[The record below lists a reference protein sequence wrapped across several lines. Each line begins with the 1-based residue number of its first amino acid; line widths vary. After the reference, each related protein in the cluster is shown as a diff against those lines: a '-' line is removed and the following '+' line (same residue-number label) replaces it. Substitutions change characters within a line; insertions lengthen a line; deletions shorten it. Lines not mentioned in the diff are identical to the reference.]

1 MTATMS
7 SAAPRADWPAQAFLA
22 IGNTVLPEMRDAY
35 EDWHGQEHVPERLTM
50 PGFLAAKRYL
60 CMRGAGSLYLTL
72 YEIAGPEALATPE
85 YLHLLANPTP
95 ASRRM
100 RPAMGDFSRHV
111 YRETGRAGQGFG
123 CHLGVVRWPGTA
135 GPTPKVP
142 LEQVEAQG
150 VLFAR
155 TGRSLPAPPHPAF
168 PAAAEASA
176 GHAIALLSGAD
187 RQAIAALLPDG
198 SGPPAWPRPLLDCAL
213 YELIAAY

>member
-1 MTATMS
+1 MTAAMPP
-7 SAAPRADWPAQAFLA
+7 AAPRADWPGPAFLA

-60 CMRGAGSLYLTL
+60 CASGAGSLYLTL
-72 YEIAGPEALATPE
+72 YEIAGPEALETPE
-85 YLHLLANPTP
+85 YQHLLADPTP
-95 ASRRM
+95 ASQRM

-123 CHLGVVRWPGTA
+123 RHLGVILWPETA
-135 GPTPKVP
+135 GPAPAFA
-142 LEQVEAQG
+142 LGQVGAGG

-155 TGRSLPAPPHPAF
+155 MGHSLPARPHPAF

-176 GHAIALLSGAD
+176 GHEIALLSGTD
-187 RQAIAALLPDG
+187 RQAIAALLPDA
-198 SGPPAWPRPLLDCAL
+198 SSPPAWPRPLLECAL

>member
-1 MTATMS
+1 VT
-7 SAAPRADWPAQAFLA
+7 SAAPRTDWPGRAFLA

-35 EDWHGQEHVPERLTM
+35 EGWHGQEHVPERLTM
-50 PGFLAAKRYL
+50 PGFLAAKRYI
-60 CMRGAGSLYLTL
+60 CARGTESLYLTL
-72 YEIAGPEALATPE
+72 YEIAGPEALETPE

-123 CHLGVVRWPGTA
+123 CHLGMIRWPESA
-135 GPTPKVP
+135 GQAAAPSVA
-142 LEQVEAQG
+142 LGAVGAEG

-155 TGRSLPAPPHPAF
+155 MGRSLPARPHPAF

-176 GHAIALLSGAD
+176 GHEIVLLSGTD
-187 RQAIAALLPDG
+187 RKAIATRLPDA
-198 SGPPAWPRPLLDCAL
+198 SSLAASPQPLLECAL
-213 YELIAAY
+213 YALIAAY